1 MKIRSWKTDDDFD
14 PGFKKILVL
23 GMIERIS
30 FRTEAEEAIVIQAR
44 KNNLEARMGYVLFPP
59 DLDIPFQDMS
69 KVRSGL
75 VDKGFDALL
84 SLAIFGTSAK
94 RYVPPEKVY
103 VPIGYYNRFGSY
115 YSNSYAVYRT
125 PGYMTTEDQYF
136 IECNLYNTGDGKL
149 IWSGRTF
156 AFPQNSLSSQIAK
169 FSQRL
174 FKELK
179 SQGIIVNE

>member
-23 GMIERIS
+23 GMIERVS

-44 KNNLEARMGYVLFPP
+44 KNKLEARMGYVLFPP
-59 DLDIPFQDMS
+59 DLGNPFEDMS
-69 KVRSGL
+69 KVRNGL

-84 SLAIFGTSAK
+84 SVAIFGTSAK
-94 RYVPPEKVY
+94 RYIPPEKVY

-125 PGYMTTEDQYF
+125 PGYITTEDQYF
-136 IECNLYNTGDGKL
+136 IECNLYSTWGWKTHLVWKNFCIPSKL
-149 IWSGRTF
+149 VKFTDC
-156 AFPQNSLSSQIAK
+156 QIQSAA
-169 FSQRL
+169 
-174 FKELK
+174 
-179 SQGIIVNE
+179 V